1 MINCECDSSH
11 SGGPQD
17 VMEDHQWVFFLSI
30 LHLNVIFQYWTSVWY
45 LFCTQDV
52 RWLLTLT
59 WQHRSF
65 LSDSWYQH
73 LRAWTRCIC
82 GVKTWGHT
90 NKSHMSFPPRPLC
103 LIISRLWPQPSLS
116 LSLSLLVFDSRPSQE
131 QQYAQ
136 WMAACRLGSKGKT
149 LADSSFQS
157 EIQSIRSFL
166 AMQKTNSGSHGNA
179 PANDESINT
188 NSLVS
193 PRYNKKYKTKQVPK
207 RWKKKNKYS
216 KCFI

>member
-1 MINCECDSSH
+1 MAQIINCECDSSH

-17 VMEDHQWVFFLSI
+17 VLEDFFFTI

-45 LFCTQDV
+45 LYCTQDV
-52 RWLLTLT
+52 RWLQMLT

-73 LRAWTRCIC
+73 LRAWTRSIC

-90 NKSHMSFPPRPLC
+90 NTSHMSFPPSSTLSHY
-103 LIISRLWPQPSLS
+103 LTSLTTTTS
-116 LSLSLLVFDSRPSQE
+116 LSLSLLHVFDSRPSQE